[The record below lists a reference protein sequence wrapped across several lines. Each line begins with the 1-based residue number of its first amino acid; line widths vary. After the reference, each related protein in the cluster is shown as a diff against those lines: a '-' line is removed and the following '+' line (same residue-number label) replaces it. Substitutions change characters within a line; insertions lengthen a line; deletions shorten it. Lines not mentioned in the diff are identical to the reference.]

1 MDYYP
6 YAPEAEVPPLRK
18 LRTYT
23 VFYHVKG
30 ERVLRVVKVVAAN
43 LSSARRKLA
52 EDVGTN
58 INILGSNVNAPQ
70 SEIDVR
76 IARFQQQLEK

>member
-1 MDYYP
+1 MT
-6 YAPEAEVPPLRK
+6 VLPPRK

-23 VFYHVKG
+23 VFYHVVG
-30 ERVLRVVKVVAAN
+30 ERVLRVIKIQASS
-43 LSSARRKLA
+43 LSNARRKLA

-76 IARFQQQLEK
+76 TARFQQKLEK